1 MMYSVLIEWKRVH
14 LSAFGGIMI
23 RRSCIFLCVLS
34 VLTLFSCSST
44 KKEVEPDPDFLGD
57 YEPIQLENAMGWV
70 TLFGKEKPK
79 EIELH
84 FVPRTNRVEMYFR
97 DLQNRV
103 CIILTPE
110 HRQMMTDAALQF
122 MAEQEAGNM
131 PDRKANAKNSYSQA
145 VCTVGWG
152 VTGIA
157 RTTNKSKLQFN
168 YEYFNDKRPYFLIKA
183 LPAPDREE
191 PDVYS
196 PTIEVYFSPAQ
207 LEALYEI
214 LNQEA
219 LQALV
224 NELDEKA
231 YAY

>member
-1 MMYSVLIEWKRVH
+1 MEWKRIH
-14 LSAFGGIMI
+14 LSAFGGFMS
-23 RRSCIFLCVLS
+23 RKSCIFLSVLC

-44 KKEVEPDPDFLGD
+44 KKEVERDPDFLGD
-57 YEPIQLENAMGWV
+57 YEPIRLEDAMGWV

-79 EIELH
+79 EIELY

-110 HRQMMTDAALQF
+110 HRQMMTDAAVQF
-122 MAEQEAGNM
+122 MTEQEAGNM
-131 PDRKANAKNSYSQA
+131 PDRKANSKNCYAQS

-152 VTGIA
+152 VTGVG
-157 RTTNKSKLQFN
+157 RVTNTSKLQFN
-168 YEYFNDKRPYFLIKA
+168 YEYFNDKRPYFLLKA

-191 PDVYS
+191 NDVYS

-207 LEALYEI
+207 LEAIYEI
-214 LNQEA
+214 LNQDA
-219 LQALV
+219 LQVLV
-224 NELDEKA
+224 DELDEKA

>member
-1 MMYSVLIEWKRVH
+1 
-14 LSAFGGIMI
+14 MI
-23 RRSCIFLCVLS
+23 RKSCVFLCVLC

-44 KKEVEPDPDFLGD
+44 KKEVEQDPNFLGD
-57 YEPIQLENAMGWV
+57 YKPIQLENAMGWV

-79 EIELH
+79 EIELY

-110 HRQMMTDAALQF
+110 HRQMMTEAALQF
-122 MAEQEAGNM
+122 MTEQEAGNM
-131 PDRKANAKNSYSQA
+131 PDRKANSKNYYAQTT
-145 VCTVGWG
+145 CTVAWG
-152 VTGIA
+152 VTGVG
-157 RTTNKSKLQFN
+157 RVTNKAKLQFN
-168 YEYFNDKRPYFLIKA
+168 YEYFNDKRPYFLMKA

-191 PDVYS
+191 NDVYS
-196 PTIEVYFSPAQ
+196 PTVEVYFSPAQ

-224 NELDEKA
+224 DELDERV